1 MSSRREIADKAR
13 ARAAGRCE
21 YCQMH
26 ESLQGATFHLEH
38 IIPSSR
44 GGLFT
49 LDNIAWACPTCNL
62 RKSDRVEGLDPES
75 GTMASL
81 FHPCSHR
88 WLDHFEIDG
97 YSIKGKT
104 PTGRATV
111 VLLDLNDAARI
122 RIRQAE
128 DVFGLFPPVMIR

>member
-1 MSSRREIADKAR
+1 MSSRREIADKVR

-21 YCQMH
+21 YCMMH

-44 GGLFT
+44 GGLFN

-62 RKSDRVEGLDPES
+62 RKSNRVQGLDSES
-75 GTMASL
+75 RTMVSL
-81 FHPCSHR
+81 FDPCLQR
-88 WLDHFEIDG
+88 WWDHFEIDG
-97 YSIKGKT
+97 YYIKGKT
-104 PTGRATV
+104 PIGRATIL
-111 VLLDLNDAARI
+111 LLDLNQAARI

-128 DVFGLFPPVMIR
+128 EVFGMFPPVMNP